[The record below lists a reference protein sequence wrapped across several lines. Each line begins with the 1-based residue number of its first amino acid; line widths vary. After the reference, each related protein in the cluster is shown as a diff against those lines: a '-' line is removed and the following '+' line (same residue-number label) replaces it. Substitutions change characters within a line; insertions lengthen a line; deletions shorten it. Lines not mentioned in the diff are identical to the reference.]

1 MPFASVLL
9 IFIVSLTL
17 SLVITPQVRRLAG
30 RVGLM
35 AQPRDDRWHRQPVAL
50 LGGLAI
56 AVSFVIGVGVSG
68 WIGSLGPLLLCT
80 ALMFAL
86 GTADDVLAVGPNTK
100 LVGQMIVASL
110 LIYLSPAVSLTG
122 YTLLDEFLAFAW
134 IVGITN
140 AFNLLDN
147 IDGLAAGVAVIAG
160 ASYLGIV
167 LSGDSLPLI
176 VATAAFVGA
185 VAGFLIFNFPPASI
199 FMGDGGSL
207 FLGSFLAAI
216 SFLVAAGHGTALA
229 PVALVPLMVLLVPI
243 FDTVFV
249 TLTRGLAGRSA
260 LVGGRDHT
268 SHRLV
273 ALGIGDRRA
282 VVALYALAAVGGLV
296 GIALQHVGI
305 GYAAIV
311 IGLYLIV
318 LIGLGVVLGHV
329 DASATE
335 SVRLTDARSLLLS
348 ELTYRYR
355 IYEVL
360 LDAALIGVSYYAAFR
375 IRFDEPQFASFL
387 PPFVQSFPIVV
398 VCHLTGLWL
407 GGKYKQVWSSV
418 EAGEIVGI
426 LRGTAIGVAMSVLL
440 VVYMYRFQGFSRG
453 VFVIDGV
460 MLAVLLV
467 ATRVAIARIDDYLR
481 HQRKQGK
488 NVLIYGAGRGGALLV
503 RELLQNP
510 ERALVPVGF
519 IDDDPKKRRLRVSGL
534 LVLGSLSELPSVVRR
549 RKVSE
554 VLISIQNL
562 TPEHTEAVAEIC
574 REHDLNLRRM
584 QFALESPESTSGAGK
599 RTQRAG

>member
-1 MPFASVLL
+1 MPLAPILL
-9 IFIVSLTL
+9 ILFVSFAL
-17 SLVITPQVRRLAG
+17 SLVITPQIRRLAS
-30 RVGLM
+30 RLGLL
-35 AQPRDDRWHRQPVAL
+35 AQPRDDRWHREPVAL
-50 LGGLAI
+50 LGGVAI
-56 AVSFVIGVGVSG
+56 ALSFVIGVGASG
-68 WIGSLGPLLLCT
+68 LISSLGPLLLCT

-86 GTADDVLAVGPNTK
+86 GTADDVVAVGPNTK

-122 YTLLDEFLAFAW
+122 STLADEFLAFVW

-147 IDGLAAGVAVIAG
+147 IDGLAAGVAAIAG
-160 ASYLGIV
+160 VSYLAI
-167 LSGDSLPLI
+167 LASGGSYPLVI
-176 VATAAFVGA
+176 ATAAFVGA
-185 VAGFLIFNFPPASI
+185 VAGFLVFNFPPASI

-216 SFLVAAGHGTALA
+216 SFQVAAGSNAALA

-282 VVALYALAAVGGLV
+282 VVALYVLAGVGGLV
-296 GIALQHVGI
+296 GAALQHVSI

-329 DASATE
+329 DASPSG
-335 SVRLTDARSLLLS
+335 SVRLKDAPAVLLS
-348 ELTYRYR
+348 ELAYRYR

-387 PPFVQSFPIVV
+387 PPFVQSFPIVI

-407 GGKYKQVWSSV
+407 AGKYRQVWSSF
-418 EAGEIVGI
+418 EAAEVVGI
-426 LRGTAIGVAMSVLL
+426 LRGAAIGVAMSVLL
-440 VVYMYRFQGFSRG
+440 VVYLYRFEGFSRG

-460 MLAVLLV
+460 ILAVLLV
-467 ATRVAIARIDDYLR
+467 GTRVAIARIDDYLR

-510 ERALVPVGF
+510 ERALNPVGF

-534 LVLGSLSELPSVVRR
+534 LVLGSLSDLPAVVRR
-549 RKVSE
+549 RKVTE
-554 VLISIQNL
+554 LLISIQNL

-574 REHDLNLRRM
+574 REHDLSLRRM
-584 QFALESPESTSGAGK
+584 QFALESPEGSRSRVEFKKQA
-599 RTQRAG
+599 R